1 VFLLSPISACVQG
14 VQDLAAF
21 VAQADLWNVTAHY
34 ENLVALAW
42 DRRDSRNSGPA
53 WIYSLLQ
60 QRWGLGQLLNLGVD
74 VKFVQDN
81 LTRVLPVPQP
91 VKVPAGSVGAAA
103 GTAAAAAAAAGTVA
117 AADAAGAGVG
127 RVGLSKAVPLLAAYA
142 Y

>member
-1 VFLLSPISACVQG
+1 

-53 WIYSLLQ
+53 WIYDKLQ
-60 QRWGLGQLLNLGVD
+60 QRWGLAQLLGLGVD
-74 VKFVQDN
+74 LRFVQDN

-91 VKVPAGSVGAAA
+91 VKMPVSSVAGTEGATPAGS
-103 GTAAAAAAAAGTVA
+103 
-117 AADAAGAGVG
+117 GVG
-127 RVGLSKAVPLLAAYA
+127 RVGLSKAVPLLASYA